1 MENVSIKTA
10 PLKALG
16 ERVKGWQA
24 VTIAVFENHQLRIV
38 NTIASE
44 DLLCTEQ
51 YIADCSNLTGVA
63 KIILSASSKITE
75 AKFVDSMVEFAVGGK
90 RIIFSRAE
98 DGVEIRRLRLKKNGI
113 EFDGASYDRVAKSDG
128 SGEVYVLNLK
138 NTYIPQKD
146 KVRLFKMRKMQALRR
161 CVSILERVSL
171 YYEIENGAIKDIGLW
186 SLKDDNAA
194 TATVKVVPQ
203 ILLT

>member
-16 ERVKGWQA
+16 EKVKEWKA
-24 VTIAVFENHQLRIV
+24 VTIAVFENHQLRVI
-38 NTIASE
+38 NTIAPE

-63 KIILSASSKITE
+63 KIILSTSSKITE
-75 AKFVDSMVEFAVGGK
+75 AKFAASMVEFTVDGK

-98 DGVEIRRLRLKKNGI
+98 DSVEIQRLRLKKNGI
-113 EFDGASYDRVAKSDG
+113 EFDGANYNRYAKDNG
-128 SGEVYVLNLK
+128 SGEIYVLDLK
-138 NTYIPQKD
+138 GTYIPQKD
-146 KVRLFKMRKMQALRR
+146 KVRLFKTKKMQALRK

-171 YYEIENGAIKDIGLW
+171 YYEIEDGAIKNIGLW
-186 SLKDDNAA
+186 SLKNDGAA